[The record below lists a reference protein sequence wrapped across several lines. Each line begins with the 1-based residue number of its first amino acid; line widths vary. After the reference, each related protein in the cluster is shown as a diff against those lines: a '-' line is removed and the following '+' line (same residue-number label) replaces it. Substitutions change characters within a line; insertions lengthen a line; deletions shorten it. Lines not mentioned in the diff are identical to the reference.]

1 MITNSIANMD
11 SPIYGE
17 SLNQK
22 MIWTESEIEMYTN
35 LNNSYDDLILTDSQ
49 TLTNI
54 FETYL
59 SRKKVAEYA
68 VTPAGTVDWD
78 RMANRM
84 VIWRKMSLDRPIRV
98 QYVPKML
105 LGPAFKYDL
114 DNKYHTI
121 YDSGSAKTYLGVNG
135 V

>member
-1 MITNSIANMD
+1 MANMD
-11 SPIYGE
+11 SPIYGK

-22 MIWTESEIEMYTN
+22 MIWTESEIEMCIN

-59 SRKKVAEYA
+59 SRNRVAEYA
-68 VTPAGTVDWD
+68 VTPAGTLDWE

-84 VIWRKMSLDRPIRV
+84 VMWRKISLNRPIRV

-105 LGPAFKYDL
+105 LGPAFKYHL
-114 DNKYHTI
+114 DNNYNAI
-121 YDSGSAKTYLGVNG
+121 YDSGSAKTYLGVNR